1 VTEPD
6 EPDVPPG
13 QPVPAQ
19 ELQAAESDLAR
30 IREQLVS
37 LGGGQTSAS
46 QVQESV
52 QGYLDAHDPALRAAA
67 ASLGEEVRR
76 QTLDELYKWRAQLS
90 AQLTHRATTG
100 DGAAGRPPGDGTD
113 SRPSVEHVE

>member
-46 QVQESV
+46 
-52 QGYLDAHDPALRAAA
+52 
-67 ASLGEEVRR
+67 
-76 QTLDELYKWRAQLS
+76 
-90 AQLTHRATTG
+90 
-100 DGAAGRPPGDGTD
+100 
-113 SRPSVEHVE
+113 